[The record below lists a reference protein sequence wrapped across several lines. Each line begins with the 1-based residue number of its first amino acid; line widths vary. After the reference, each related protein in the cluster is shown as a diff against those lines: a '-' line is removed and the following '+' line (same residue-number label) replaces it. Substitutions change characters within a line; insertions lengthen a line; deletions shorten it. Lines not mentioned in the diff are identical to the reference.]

1 MRAERGLDANN
12 MRVPTRRIAARR
24 KIAASKQS
32 RYLRDTSRAVEA
44 LVLSAWYAGFGV
56 VPPARLPESLPALYS
71 SDPGQAALMGP
82 VLAEM
87 LEVASFVARKDTT
100 LGLAQGGVEPPEL
113 RAAMCEGISNA
124 IEAVEGIRGLSDLL
138 RLEEMPTRLETFD
151 ISHLYGTHTVGACST
166 LSLGMTD
173 LEEYLCYPVHGV
185 APADDP
191 GAISAVL
198 RERLGSGEMRP
209 PSVLIID
216 GGKGQL
222 SAAMNVLSRPWA
234 GPHGGPACAREAG
247 RDHLH
252 TRERDPAP
260 EDISN
265 PHAAPPSA

>member
-1 MRAERGLDANN
+1 
-12 MRVPTRRIAARR
+12 
-24 KIAASKQS
+24 
-32 RYLRDTSRAVEA
+32 
-44 LVLSAWYAGFGV
+44 
-56 VPPARLPESLPALYS
+56 
-71 SDPGQAALMGP
+71 MGP

-209 PSVLIID
+209 PSVLIISKVD
-216 GGKGQL
+216 F
-222 SAAMNVLSRPWA
+222 A
-234 GPHGGPACAREAG
+234 GMFLPNLPRGESTPIGSLYVFA
-247 RDHLH
+247 
-252 TRERDPAP
+252 
-260 EDISN
+260 S
-265 PHAAPPSA
+265 